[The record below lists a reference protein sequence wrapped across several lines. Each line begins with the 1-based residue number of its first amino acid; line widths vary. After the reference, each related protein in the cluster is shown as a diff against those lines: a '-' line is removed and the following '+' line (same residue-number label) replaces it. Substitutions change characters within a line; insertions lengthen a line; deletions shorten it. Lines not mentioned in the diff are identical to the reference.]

1 LGALGDEGKAGAAP
15 GERVAEEKEEPEA
28 ADGSGDGAVRA
39 PAHGQAGCS
48 DGGGT
53 QDGAQQ
59 VGDGPA
65 DEDRRPPYGQG
76 AEPADDA
83 GGQVAAQPDGRADG
97 GGGEVHAQ
105 QPGDG
110 ELGVAARPGDGRSQ
124 DVNEQQR
131 EDHRLDD
138 DVGQRERLAGDV
150 AQVAAGQHG
159 HVDEAAG
166 AGGRGGDRGHRA
178 AAFWVPAGAA
188 CAAREGRPVRAKN
201 TSSSDGWRIPASS
214 TVMPAWSRAR
224 TMAVASPGAAATPA
238 RRRRPSAL
246 RLTGP
251 VTKGASTVAAAGSG
265 RVRLTSMRAPPIRD
279 LSERAVP
286 PAMTRPWAMTRIWSG
301 SWSASSRYWVVSSR
315 VAPSATRS
323 RMTAHMAW
331 RLAGSSPVVGSSR
344 NSTGGRVTIPA
355 ARSRRR
361 RMPPEKPLST

>member
-76 AEPADDA
+76 AEPVDDA

-131 EDHRLDD
+131 EDPRLDD
-138 DVGQRERLAGDV
+138 DVGQPERLAGDV
-150 AQVAAGQHG
+150 GQVAAGQHG

-201 TSSSDGWRIPASS
+201 TSSRDGWRSS
-214 TVMPAWSRAR
+214 GGSTGMAARAR
-224 TMAVASPGAAATPA
+224 G
-238 RRRRPSAL
+238 RRPPAL
-246 RLTGP
+246 RLPGP
-251 VTKGASTVAAAGSG
+251 VTKGASTFAAAGSG

-286 PAMTRPWAMTRIWSG
+286 PAMTRPWSMTTIWSA

-323 RMTAHMAW
+323 RLTAHMAW